1 MPVIERLIKKDE
13 STVVIHLDNGDKLFL
28 SYEVV
33 LKNNIR
39 KSDLISEE
47 TFEELITQ
55 NRKYHIRQKALSYL
69 ARRMHSEKEL
79 QLKLLRKM
87 YDKNLIDEVL
97 MNISSAGLLN
107 DVEFANQFAD
117 EKLNRKHWGINKVKS
132 ELIKRGISSKTIDEV
147 LKKLISVDDQTEVI
161 VKLALQKMKTL
172 LKKETDKRKV
182 KQKLIASLLNKGFRY
197 EDITEALKS
206 IEFPTDSD

>member
-1 MPVIERLIKKDE
+1 MPVVERLVKKDE
-13 STVVIHLDNGDKLFL
+13 NTVIVHLDSGDELFL

-55 NRKYHIRQKALSYL
+55 NRKYHIRQKALTYL

-107 DVEFANQFAD
+107 DAEFANQFVD
-117 EKLNRKHWGINKVKS
+117 EKLNRKQWGINKVKS

-147 LKKLISVDDQTEVI
+147 
-161 VKLALQKMKTL
+161 
-172 LKKETDKRKV
+172 
-182 KQKLIASLLNKGFRY
+182 
-197 EDITEALKS
+197 
-206 IEFPTDSD
+206 